1 MYICQLSDIQQ
12 AYIQRAISRKLYQLG
27 YKGIEHKE
35 ILQNGMDSKICDIE
49 DTIDLDKFYKKFNVK
64 KIG

>member
-1 MYICQLSDIQQ
+1 MYICQLPNEQQ
-12 AYIQRAISRKLYQLG
+12 AYIKHSISRKLYQLG

-35 ILQNGMDSKICDIE
+35 ILQNGMDGKICDIE
-49 DTIDLDKFYKKFNVK
+49 DTIDLGKFYKKFNIK

>member
-1 MYICQLSDIQQ
+1 MYICQLPQEQQ
-12 AYIQRAISRKLYQLG
+12 AYIKRSISRKLYKLG

-35 ILQNGMDSKICDIE
+35 ILQNGMDSKLCDIE
-49 DTIDLDKFYKKFNVK
+49 DTIDLGKYYKKFNVK

>member
-1 MYICQLSDIQQ
+1 MYICQLSDEQQ
-12 AYIQRAISRKLYQLG
+12 AYLKRAISRKLYQLG

-35 ILQNGMDSKICDIE
+35 ILQSGLDGKLCDLT
-49 DTIDLDKFYKKFNVK
+49 DTIDLEKYYKKFNIK